1 MQKTIVGRSLP
12 AYFFVSARPGLSSN
26 EARCPYK
33 NKDLVT
39 AHCLRGNRRQKGAIF
54 DMSQPRLKLVWVNGT
69 WLSTRKKTKLNS
81 SAETGKRAHWFIKG
95 WAWLRL
101 NGSAISAVVLLIGA
115 PWYLGRLYVQLE
127 NADQALYGDAG
138 LIKRVDGLH
147 NDVIWM
153 KGFVTGTYGEKV
165 VAQGY
170 KKDEVKILPLRF
182 SEPQSAGKLLFQTAE
197 ATSRQLQYNLEIT
210 LIRATREEIV
220 LSVSRE
226 FGHNDFKN
234 DTVKVPVTLGA
245 ALELTEAVYIEGMPR
260 IFLTVLALPTQDTAI
275 VAIGS
280 KESTRS

>member
-1 MQKTIVGRSLP
+1 MQKTIVEKSLA
-12 AYFFVSARPGLSSN
+12 AYFFVSVRPGLSSN
-26 EARCPYK
+26 EARCPSK

-39 AHCLRGNRRQKGAIF
+39 AHCLRENRRQKGAIL

-69 WLSTRKKTKLNS
+69 WLSTQKKTKLNS
-81 SAETGKRAHWFIKG
+81 SAETGKRAHWFIKA
-95 WAWLRL
+95 WTWLRL

-138 LIKRVDGLH
+138 LIKRVNGLQ
-147 NDVIWM
+147 NDVIWV
-153 KGFVTGTYGEKV
+153 KEFVTGTYGEQV
-165 VAQGY
+165 VAKGY
-170 KKDEVKILPLRF
+170 KKDEVKILPVRF

-197 ATSRQLQYNLEIT
+197 ATSARLQYNLEIA

-234 DTVKVPVTLGA
+234 DTVKVPVTLGTV
-245 ALELTEAVYIEGMPR
+245 LELTEAVHIAGMPR
-260 IFLTVLALPTQDTAI
+260 IFLTVLSLPTQDTAI
-275 VAIGS
+275 LAIGS

>member
-1 MQKTIVGRSLP
+1 VSIQEQVLSYGTLLAWKPP
-12 AYFFVSARPGLSSN
+12 A
-26 EARCPYK
+26 
-33 NKDLVT
+33 
-39 AHCLRGNRRQKGAIF
+39 KGAIL
-54 DMSQPRLKLVWVNGT
+54 DMGQPRLKLVWVNGT

-81 SAETGKRAHWFIKG
+81 SAETGKRANWLIRG

-101 NGSAISAVVLLIGA
+101 NGSAISALVLLLGA
-115 PWYLGRLYVQLE
+115 PWYLGRFYVQLE
-127 NADQALYGDAG
+127 NADQVLYGDAG
-138 LIKRVDGLH
+138 LIKRVNGLH

-170 KKDEVKILPLRF
+170 KKDEVKILPVRF

-197 ATSRQLQYNLEIT
+197 AASGRLQYNLEIT
-210 LIRATREEIV
+210 FIRATREEIV

-226 FGHNDFKN
+226 FERNDFKN

-245 ALELTEAVYIEGMPR
+245 ALELTEAVYTEGMPR

-280 KESTRS
+280 KESARF

>member
-1 MQKTIVGRSLP
+1 
-12 AYFFVSARPGLSSN
+12 
-26 EARCPYK
+26 
-33 NKDLVT
+33 
-39 AHCLRGNRRQKGAIF
+39 
-54 DMSQPRLKLVWVNGT
+54 MSQPRLKLVWVNGT

-81 SAETGKRAHWFIKG
+81 SAETRKRAHWFIKG

-115 PWYLGRLYVQLE
+115 PWYLGKLYLQLE

-138 LIKRVDGLH
+138 LIKRVNGLH

-170 KKDEVKILPLRF
+170 KKDEVKILPVRF
-182 SEPQSAGKLLFQTAE
+182 SEPQSTGKLLFQTAE
-197 ATSRQLQYNLEIT
+197 ATSGRLQYNLEIT
-210 LIRATREEIV
+210 LISATREEIV

>member
-1 MQKTIVGRSLP
+1 
-12 AYFFVSARPGLSSN
+12 
-26 EARCPYK
+26 
-33 NKDLVT
+33 
-39 AHCLRGNRRQKGAIF
+39 
-54 DMSQPRLKLVWVNGT
+54 MSQPRLKLVWVNGT

-81 SAETGKRAHWFIKG
+81 SAETGKRANRLIRG

-101 NGSAISAVVLLIGA
+101 NGSAISALVLLLGA
-115 PWYLGRLYVQLE
+115 PWYLGRFYVQLE
-127 NADQALYGDAG
+127 NADQVLYGDAG
-138 LIKRVDGLH
+138 LIKRVNGLH

-170 KKDEVKILPLRF
+170 KKDEVKILPVRF

-197 ATSRQLQYNLEIT
+197 AASGRLQYNLEIT

-226 FGHNDFKN
+226 FERNDFKN

-245 ALELTEAVYIEGMPR
+245 ALELTEAVYTEGMPR

-280 KESTRS
+280 KESARF

>member
-1 MQKTIVGRSLP
+1 VSIQEQVLSDGILLAWEPP
-12 AYFFVSARPGLSSN
+12 A
-26 EARCPYK
+26 
-33 NKDLVT
+33 
-39 AHCLRGNRRQKGAIF
+39 KGAIL

-69 WLSTRKKTKLNS
+69 WLSNPKKNKLNS
-81 SAETGKRAHWFIKG
+81 SAETGKRANWLIRG

-101 NGSAISAVVLLIGA
+101 NGSAISALVLLLGA
-115 PWYLGRLYVQLE
+115 PWYLGRFYVQSE
-127 NADQALYGDAG
+127 NADQVLYGDAG
-138 LIKRVDGLH
+138 LIKRVNGLH

-170 KKDEVKILPLRF
+170 KKDEVKILPVRF

-197 ATSRQLQYNLEIT
+197 AASGRLQYNLEIS
-210 LIRATREEIV
+210 LIHATREEIV

-226 FGHNDFKN
+226 FERNDFKN

-245 ALELTEAVYIEGMPR
+245 ALELTEAVYTEGMPR
-260 IFLTVLALPTQDTAI
+260 IFLTVLTLPTQDTAI

-280 KESTRS
+280 KKSARS

>member
-1 MQKTIVGRSLP
+1 VSIQEQALSHGILLAWEPP
-12 AYFFVSARPGLSSN
+12 A
-26 EARCPYK
+26 
-33 NKDLVT
+33 
-39 AHCLRGNRRQKGAIF
+39 KGAIL

-81 SAETGKRAHWFIKG
+81 SAETGKRANRLIRG

-101 NGSAISAVVLLIGA
+101 NGSAISALVLLLGA
-115 PWYLGRLYVQLE
+115 PWYLGRFYVQLE
-127 NADQALYGDAG
+127 NADQVLYGDAG
-138 LIKRVDGLH
+138 LIKRVNGLH

-170 KKDEVKILPLRF
+170 KKDEVKILPVRF

-197 ATSRQLQYNLEIT
+197 AASGRLQYNLEIT

-226 FGHNDFKN
+226 FERNDFKN

-245 ALELTEAVYIEGMPR
+245 ALELTEAVYTEGMPR
-260 IFLTVLALPTQDTAI
+260 IFLTVLTLPTQDTAI

-280 KESTRS
+280 KESARF